1 MNTTTERYETEE
13 MLAESDEWQEII
25 VRLED
30 LASFGGLVALNV
42 GPDDLDVED
51 LIKDIDA
58 LRAVL
63 KKFAATKAALTA
75 S

>member
-1 MNTTTERYETEE
+1 MNTATESYEIEE
-13 MLAESDEWQEII
+13 MLAESDEWQEVV

-30 LASFGGLVALNV
+30 VASLGCRVASCV

-51 LIKDIDA
+51 LIKDVDA

-63 KKFAATKAALTA
+63 VKFAGTKAALTA

>member
-1 MNTTTERYETEE
+1 

-51 LIKDIDA
+51 LIKDVDA

-63 KKFAATKAALTA
+63 VKFAGTKAALTA